1 MAVQL
6 STSPHAKA
14 PAPHAWIRR
23 SLRLADLGSGVVCGV
38 ALTLLAALLL
48 ATVAG
53 YRPLVDHSDSMRPA
67 IRAGDLLITRA
78 EPATKIHVGEI
89 VSFDDPGLNRRLV
102 THRVVAIDAAAQ
114 RIDFL
119 TRGDANATPESW
131 SVNRHASVATLDLR
145 IAGVGR
151 AVAWLADPWARTI
164 LLTLVALVL
173 STAMLRRIWRA

>member
-1 MAVQL
+1 MAVHPA
-6 STSPHAKA
+6 TWTHTRA
-14 PAPHAWIRR
+14 PAPHDWIRR
-23 SLRLADLGSGVVCGV
+23 SLRFADLASGVVCGV

-53 YRPLVDHSDSMRPA
+53 YRLLIDHSDSMRPA

-78 EPATKIHVGEI
+78 EPATKIRIGEV
-89 VSFDDPGLNRRLV
+89 VSFDDPGLNGKLV

-131 SVNRHASVATLDLR
+131 SVDRHASVRTLELR
-145 IAGVGR
+145 VPGVGR
-151 AVAWLADPWARTI
+151 AVAWLADPWARTM

-173 STAMLRRIWRA
+173 STAMLRRIWRS

>member
-1 MAVQL
+1 MAVHL
-6 STSPHAKA
+6 ATWPRVRA

-23 SLRLADLGSGVVCGV
+23 CLRFADLGAGVVCGL

-53 YRPLVDHSDSMRPA
+53 YRPLIDHSDSMRPA
-67 IRAGDLLITRA
+67 IRAGDLLITHA
-78 EPATKIHVGEI
+78 EPATKIRVGEV
-89 VSFDDPGLNRRLV
+89 VSFDDPGLNGKLV
-102 THRVVAIDAAAQ
+102 THRVVAIDASPR

-119 TRGDANATPESW
+119 TRGDANSTPESW
-131 SVNRHASVATLDLR
+131 SVARHGSVGTLDFR

-151 AVAWLADPWARTI
+151 AVAWLADPRARTI

-173 STAMLRRIWRA
+173 STALLRRIWRA